1 MDVTNYHGGSSPTDR
16 LKNLRKS
23 SNVANTDEMYS
34 LSFEDFSTK
43 LEKIDGELSSL
54 KKYNGKIVDKY
65 NGLDCFRFDR
75 EFIRTNYSD
84 LSDSKK
90 IERGLLYLMALKVQK
105 AEVKKEEEEDE
116 KTLQRR
122 MDRYDLDTMAF
133 DSSGRE
139 DELQRTLEALK
150 GGNEEIHGGLK
161 TRRDKSGD
169 IETFLQRMEQVTKGK
184 PIFTDKQR
192 KRLEYELAKFIK
204 GEKSGNLTEKSTE
217 IINFEKLYLR
227 KFKTWLNKF
236 SKFIRIDVNDKFNE
250 VFEDINGLQLTT
262 KSPQSGDD
270 KQIVEFIAKYDDKT
284 GYELKEDHND
294 NYNLS
299 ADAQRNYDNITGY
312 ENSKTTQEKIIS
324 QNKRLIEDL
333 RGSRGD
339 GAEGQK
345 QTAINAK
352 IVAETALEDDITPE
366 LTALKANVDKNQ
378 KDAKVVLESI
388 KTEYKK
394 ALAKIEE
401 KYKDK
406 KDEKVKDTGTKTPL
420 NLATK
425 DDIEEID
432 KIFGELD
439 EFSVE
444 LEQGVKDELNDALH
458 KAIVGEFS
466 GGQVGG
472 AKVNYTIGYGV
483 KAGDDTTFENK
494 GQSYKIKLDFDINP
508 GDVVVLDTETGGM
521 ERVSRGE
528 VRVEEDAGEPLGEAR
543 PVARAAKETQIVQES
558 IEIKFNGKKLEG
570 STLNDIKN
578 NIDEIRKGYSSITGD
593 PPSLQKIIDI
603 LNQRIPVEY
612 VINDGLRIF
621 VYGHFIKEFAKEI
634 KKRQEEVDKY
644 MDYAEGKF
652 GDDQL
657 SSLRVKRGLRKRIVD
672 AGLKEL
678 LQVILTVTFR
688 EYQEKYMVKMKQ
700 EIVGKLS
707 TVKDENIRK
716 LLYSLETNKRLK
728 DEIISVDKELEPTLM
743 EFVKLLKKEETDE
756 KTKEEEEKK
765 KKEEEKKKSE
775 EEKLKKKEEDKRK
788 KEEERKKKEEEKRKK
803 KEEEKRKKEEQR
815 KKKKDAAQKSPD
827 KSSETSKSSRDLS
840 GDKTGKSDSFD
851 DTTGKSDS
859 LDDTTGKS
867 DSLDDT
873 TGKSDTSSSEN
884 ITGSLLNLEPSETF
898 VGLSEQDYNPA
909 SDEQNKSSIKT
920 RSAVKLRKRL
930 EEERIKTTNK
940 MNHLKKQLKDL
951 KNMKDEDKETK
962 EHIIMERHKLIEEF
976 KKAIRRVEAENKD
989 LEKKYRIDE
998 LKLIEDKNKLV
1009 EGNADLL
1016 REKQDLLKTLQS
1028 VTRNPPEKRSTRKGR
1043 GKGPSKGPSKGTSKG
1058 PSKGPSKGNDK
1069 TKKKEKVKKS

>member
-16 LKNLRKS
+16 LKKLRKS

-54 KKYNGKIVDKY
+54 KKYSGKIVDKY

-90 IERGLLYLMALKVQK
+90 IERGLLYLLALKVQK

-116 KTLQRR
+116 KTLQRG
-122 MDRYDLDTMAF
+122 MDRYDLDTRAF

-139 DELQRTLEALK
+139 DELQRRLEAIK

-299 ADAQRNYDNITGY
+299 ADARRNYDNITGY
-312 ENSKTTQEKIIS
+312 ENIKTAQEKIIS

-345 QTAINAK
+345 QAAINAK
-352 IVAETALEDDITPE
+352 IVAETALEEDITPN
-366 LTALKANVDKNQ
+366 LTALKVNVDKNQ
-378 KDAKVVLESI
+378 KDAKVVLDSI

-425 DDIEEID
+425 DDIDKDID
-432 KIFGELD
+432 SIFGEIGEFNPVLD
-439 EFSVE
+439 DAD
-444 LEQGVKDELNDALH
+444 KDQLNDALH

-472 AKVNYTIGYGV
+472 VSGKTDALTEIFKSH
-483 KAGDDTTFENK
+483 KAFE
-494 GQSYKIKLDFDINP
+494 SD
-508 GDVVVLDTETGGM
+508 
-521 ERVSRGE
+521 
-528 VRVEEDAGEPLGEAR
+528 
-543 PVARAAKETQIVQES
+543 
-558 IEIKFNGKKLEG
+558 
-570 STLNDIKN
+570 
-578 NIDEIRKGYSSITGD
+578 
-593 PPSLQKIIDI
+593 
-603 LNQRIPVEY
+603 PVEWKK
-612 VINDGLRIF
+612 F
-621 VYGHFIKEFAKEI
+621 VEYG
-634 KKRQEEVDKY
+634 
-644 MDYAEGKF
+644 
-652 GDDQL
+652 
-657 SSLRVKRGLRKRIVD
+657 
-672 AGLKEL
+672 
-678 LQVILTVTFR
+678 
-688 EYQEKYMVKMKQ
+688 
-700 EIVGKLS
+700 
-707 TVKDENIRK
+707 
-716 LLYSLETNKRLK
+716 
-728 DEIISVDKELEPTLM
+728 
-743 EFVKLLKKEETDE
+743 
-756 KTKEEEEKK
+756 
-765 KKEEEKKKSE
+765 
-775 EEKLKKKEEDKRK
+775 
-788 KEEERKKKEEEKRKK
+788 
-803 KEEEKRKKEEQR
+803 
-815 KKKKDAAQKSPD
+815 
-827 KSSETSKSSRDLS
+827 
-840 GDKTGKSDSFD
+840 
-851 DTTGKSDS
+851 
-859 LDDTTGKS
+859 
-867 DSLDDT
+867 
-873 TGKSDTSSSEN
+873 
-884 ITGSLLNLEPSETF
+884 
-898 VGLSEQDYNPA
+898 
-909 SDEQNKSSIKT
+909 
-920 RSAVKLRKRL
+920 
-930 EEERIKTTNK
+930 
-940 MNHLKKQLKDL
+940 
-951 KNMKDEDKETK
+951 
-962 EHIIMERHKLIEEF
+962 
-976 KKAIRRVEAENKD
+976 
-989 LEKKYRIDE
+989 
-998 LKLIEDKNKLV
+998 
-1009 EGNADLL
+1009 
-1016 REKQDLLKTLQS
+1016 
-1028 VTRNPPEKRSTRKGR
+1028 
-1043 GKGPSKGPSKGTSKG
+1043 
-1058 PSKGPSKGNDK
+1058 
-1069 TKKKEKVKKS
+1069 